1 MAVSVIV
8 GAQWGDEGK
17 GKIVDLLSEKVD
29 VVARYQ
35 GGPNAGHT
43 VVVNGKEII
52 LHQIPSGIL
61 WPHTTC
67 VIGNGVVVDP
77 EVFMEE
83 LAFVKAQGIDIEGR
97 LLISDRAHMILPY
110 HRCLD
115 GANEEQ
121 QGDKKIGTTGR
132 GIGPAY
138 MDKVGRV
145 GVRTGDVLD
154 KEALVERL
162 QDTLAQHNRT
172 LETIYKCEPMNADDI
187 VKLCMTFAETVG
199 HYITDTSVYIDQA
212 IKDGKEILLEG
223 AQGTM
228 LDVDYGT
235 YPFVTSSNPVAGG
248 ACIGVGIGPTRLDE
262 IIGIVKAYT
271 TRVGMGPFPTEFDE
285 EFSEHVRQ
293 LGGEFGATTGRPR
306 RCGWFD
312 AVVVENAV
320 RVNGLTSLVITK
332 LDVLD
337 TLDDV
342 KICTGY
348 EYKGKT
354 YSHYPANIK
363 AQLGAKPILE
373 THPGWKTSTVD
384 AKSWDDLPEKAQ
396 SYLNRLSELLG
407 VKIGIVSVGP
417 DRNQTIF
424 MHD

>member
-43 VVVNGKEII
+43 VVVNGKEIV

-67 VIGNGVVVDP
+67 VIGNGVVIDP

-83 LAFVKAQGIDIEGR
+83 LAFVQGQGIDVEGR
-97 LLISDRAHMILPY
+97 LLISDRAHLILPY

-115 GANEEQ
+115 GASEEQ

-138 MDKVGRV
+138 MDKVGRI
-145 GVRTGDVLD
+145 GVRACDVLD
-154 KEALVERL
+154 KAVLTERIH
-162 QDTLAQHNRT
+162 DTLASHNRM
-172 LETIYKCEPMNADDI
+172 LETIYKCEPMKAQEI
-187 VKLCMTFAETVG
+187 VDLCLTFANTVG
-199 HYITDTSVYIDQA
+199 DYITDTSVYIDKA

-248 ACIGVGIGPTRLDE
+248 ACIGVGIGPSKLDE

-320 RVNGLTSLVITK
+320 RVNGLTMLVITK

-337 TLDDV
+337 TLEEIS
-342 KICTGY
+342 ICTGY
-348 EYKGKT
+348 EYNGKT
-354 YSHYPANIK
+354 YSSYPADMK
-363 AQLGAKPILE
+363 VQLGAKPILE
-373 THPGWKTSTVD
+373 THPGWMTSTSE
-384 AKSWDDLPEKAQ
+384 AKSWEDLPEKAK
-396 SYLNRLSELLG
+396 SYLNRLSEVTG
-407 VKIGIVSVGP
+407 MKIGIISVGP

-424 MHD
+424 MQQ